1 MYIKNEKYT
10 EISTVFLN
18 RNTEYCKKK
27 KSRFLKLI
35 YRFNVIM
42 VEILMGFF
50 RELNKLILKFA
61 GKSIAKTLPKK
72 KSC

>member
-1 MYIKNEKYT
+1 M
-10 EISTVFLN
+10 N

-27 KSRFLKLI
+27 KGRFLKLI
-35 YRFNVIM
+35 YRFNVIT
-42 VEILMGFF
+42 VEILMEFF
-50 RELNKLILKFA
+50 MELNKLILKFV

>member
-27 KSRFLKLI
+27 NCFLKLI
-35 YRFNVIM
+35 YRFNVIT

-50 RELNKLILKFA
+50 RELNKLILKFV